1 MSRCTYLSAFCRFT
15 TVLATAPAWAQHTE
29 LAANRDG
36 SVLYVIS
43 HSVLRDATTPT
54 HAQTRLYRV
63 SPDGAKLFAEKEE
76 TIPASAGTTTS
87 YSSSDGIAVPQV
99 SDDGQTVAYTV
110 RGVCV
115 SDPCVR
121 GAVAKVKGA

>member
-29 LAANRDG
+29 LAANGDG

-63 SPDGAKLFAEKEE
+63 GPDGVQLFAKEKKRYPRARGRRLP
-76 TIPASAGTTTS
+76 IPVVMGSPSHKSLTMVRRSGTQCAAYAS
-87 YSSSDGIAVPQV
+87 
-99 SDDGQTVAYTV
+99 
-110 RGVCV
+110 
-115 SDPCVR
+115 
-121 GAVAKVKGA
+121 